1 MDNITPVLDHGYVR
15 LAGVF
20 GDDLMV
26 VNAARVS
33 YGKSH
38 STFTAG
44 DRRLIR
50 YLWTHDHRSPFYHPK
65 LQFEVRAPLLVTRQW
80 QRHIVD
86 STFTTEGVAINEQ
99 SRRYTQDDLE
109 FYLPAEWRQPDEAN
123 KQASRPAAAS
133 RPDIQAALAAW
144 MADGVAQYHAA
155 LASGVAPE
163 QARLFLPANAQYT
176 TWYWTASLF
185 AVLHFWALRQG
196 EAAQWEIQQ
205 YATVVGQAVHAHF
218 PETWAVAGGP
228 ESAETA
234 T

>member
-1 MDNITPVLDHGYVR
+1 MVTPV
-15 LAGVF
+15 
-20 GDDLMV
+20 
-26 VNAARVS
+26 
-33 YGKSH
+33 
-38 STFTAG
+38 
-44 DRRLIR
+44 
-50 YLWTHDHRSPFYHPK
+50 
-65 LQFEVRAPLLVTRQW
+65 
-80 QRHIVD
+80 
-86 STFTTEGVAINEQ
+86 
-99 SRRYTQDDLE
+99 
-109 FYLPAEWRQPDEAN
+109 
-123 KQASRPAAAS
+123 
-133 RPDIQAALAAW
+133 QAALAAW

-196 EAAQWEIQQ
+196 EAAQWEVQQ